1 MRKIVL
7 ACMAGLSTSILVSKM
22 REAAAAMGYECGGNA
37 YPISN
42 VGKEGADAD
51 IVLFGPQV
59 RLQLD
64 SVKGAVQCPVEVIDM
79 MAYGMMDGK
88 KVMDQ
93 VRNTLGD

>member
-22 REAAAAMGYECGGNA
+22 REAAKEMGYECEVNA

-42 VGKEGADAD
+42 VEKEGGDAD
-51 IVLFGPQV
+51 IILLGPQV
-59 RLQLD
+59 RLQLE
-64 SVKGAVQCPVEVIDM
+64 SVKGSVKCPVEVIDM

-88 KVMDQ
+88 TVVEQ
-93 VRNTLGD
+93 VKKTLGD

>member
-1 MRKIVL
+1 MKKIVL

-22 REAAAAMGYECGGNA
+22 REAAKEMGLECTVNA

-42 VGKEGADAD
+42 IAKEGADAD
-51 IVLFGPQV
+51 IVLLGPQV

-64 SVKGAVQCPVEVIDM
+64 SVQKSVGCPVEVIDM

-88 KVMDQ
+88 MVIGR
-93 VRNTLGD
+93 VREVLGE